1 MEWKN
6 SPSHPFSSRSESQLH
21 DLSVSIII
29 GGILQAWS
37 RLIRLF
43 WGSIS
48 PSTFSQSGA
57 LANPLASNF
66 VVVKTQ
72 PARVARSYL
81 DMTEN
86 LGSMLPAI
94 SACSMS
100 VKGNG

>member
-6 SPSHPFSSRSESQLH
+6 SPSHPFSSRSESRFH
-21 DLSVSIII
+21 GPNVSIIM

-43 WGSIS
+43 WGFIS
-48 PSTFSQSGA
+48 PFTFFQSGA

-81 DMTEN
+81 DMTDN
-86 LGSMLPAI
+86 LGSMLPAL
-94 SACSMS
+94 SACNMS
-100 VKGNG
+100 GKGNG